1 MLLQLIETKNADLIL
16 AAVRTL
22 SGMCTGHKA
31 RVSNGVLGVLETS
44 TAIALHLGEWKIAIV
59 HDVCVQWG
67 FLLFLLVL
75 AGKNEILQIKF

>member
-31 RVSNGVLGVLETS
+31 RVSNGVLETS